1 MNLIQIEYFVR
12 VAELGSF
19 TRAALVLG
27 VPQPSLSRQVRA
39 LETEL
44 RHSLLHRNGRGVEV
58 TPAGQCFLEHG
69 HALLETA
76 RRAVGAMDELRT
88 APRGRV
94 VIGLP
99 SRVAKALTTP
109 LVKAFR
115 ERFPEAAITI
125 AEGVST
131 VLHEWL
137 VLGRVEI
144 ALLFDPVYSA
154 ELELKLL
161 YSEDL
166 VLVGPK
172 AARSLQPRV
181 LPLSQLKNYPLIL
194 PRMPNAA
201 RSVLA
206 SAAAH
211 AGVDLT
217 VSVEV
222 DTMSNILELVAG
234 RMGFGVMPA
243 GAVRAAGGEARY
255 RTSRIQSPVIR
266 NRLYLATYK
275 HRRHTKLA
283 SEMKSVLATFD
294 LAGLLE

>member
-1 MNLIQIEYFVR
+1 MKLEQVESFVR

-27 VPQPSLSRQVRA
+27 MPQPSLSRQIRA

-44 RHSLLHRNGRGVEV
+44 RHSLLHRNGRGVEL

-76 RRAVGAMDELRT
+76 RRAVGALDELRT

-94 VIGLP
+94 AIGLP

-109 LVKAFR
+109 LVQAFR
-115 ERFPEAAITI
+115 ERFPEASITI

-144 ALLFDPVYSA
+144 ALLFDPAYSA
-154 ELELKLL
+154 DLELKPL
-161 YSEDL
+161 YSEEL

-181 LPLSQLKNYPLIL
+181 LPLRELKKYPLIL
-194 PRMPNAA
+194 PRMPNAT

-206 SAAAH
+206 AAAAR

-222 DTMSNILELVAG
+222 DTISNILELIAG
-234 RMGFGVMPA
+234 RIGFGVMPA
-243 GAVRAAGGEARY
+243 SAVRAAGGEARY

-266 NRLYLATYK
+266 NQLFLATYK
-275 HRRHTKLA
+275 HHRHTNLA
-283 SEMKSVLATFD
+283 SEMKNVLSTIN

>member
-1 MNLIQIEYFVR
+1 M
-12 VAELGSF
+12 
-19 TRAALVLG
+19 
-27 VPQPSLSRQVRA
+27 PQPSLSRQVRA

-44 RHSLLHRNGRGVEV
+44 HHSLLHRNGRGVEV

-115 ERFPEAAITI
+115 ERFPQAAITI

-194 PRMPNAA
+194 PRIPNAT

-294 LAGLLE
+294 LARLLE

>member
-19 TRAALVLG
+19 TRAALMLG

-39 LETEL
+39 LEIEV

-76 RRAVGAMDELRT
+76 RRAIGAMDELRT

-94 VIGLP
+94 VVGLP
-99 SRVAKALTTP
+99 SRVASVLTTP

-115 ERFPEAAITI
+115 QRFPEASITI

-144 ALLFDPVYSA
+144 ALLFDPPYSA
-154 ELELKLL
+154 ELDLEPLH
-161 YSEDL
+161 SEEL

-172 AARSLQPRV
+172 TARSIQPRT
-181 LPLSQLKNYPLIL
+181 LSLAQLKNYPLIL
-194 PRMPNAA
+194 PRMPNAT

-206 SAAAH
+206 AAASRL
-211 AGVDLT
+211 GIDLT

-222 DTMSNILELVAG
+222 DTMSNILDLVAG
-234 RMGFGVMPA
+234 RFGFGVMPA
-243 GAVRAAGGEARY
+243 GAVRAAGGETRY
-255 RTSRIQSPVIR
+255 STSKIEEPVIR
-266 NRLYLATYK
+266 NQLFLATYR

-283 SEMKSVLATFD
+283 SEMRKVLLTIN
-294 LAGLLE
+294 LPGLLQ

>member
-1 MNLIQIEYFVR
+1 M
-12 VAELGSF
+12 AELGSF
-19 TRAALVLG
+19 TRAGLVLG
-27 VPQPSLSRQVRA
+27 VSQPSLSRQIRA

-69 HALLETA
+69 HAMLEAA
-76 RRAVGAMDELRT
+76 RRAVGALDELRT

-94 VIGLP
+94 AIGLP

-109 LVKAFR
+109 LVTAFR
-115 ERFPEAAITI
+115 ERFPEASITI

-137 VLGRVEI
+137 VLGRVDI
-144 ALLFDPVYSA
+144 ALLFDPPYSA
-154 ELELKLL
+154 DLELKQLF
-161 YSEDL
+161 SEEL

-172 AARSLQPRV
+172 AARSLQPRA
-181 LPLSQLKNYPLIL
+181 LSLRDLTKYPLIL
-194 PRMPNAA
+194 PRMPNAT
-201 RSVLA
+201 RSVLT
-206 SAAAH
+206 AAATR

-222 DTMSNILELVAG
+222 DTISNILELIAG
-234 RMGFGVMPA
+234 RIGFGVMPA
-243 GAVRAAGGEARY
+243 SAVRGAGGEARY

-266 NRLYLATYK
+266 NQLYLATYK
-275 HRRHTKLA
+275 HHRHSNLE
-283 SEMKSVLATFD
+283 SEMKTVLSSLNLGAL
-294 LAGLLE
+294 LA